1 MRGLPQVWVALWPR
15 ADSFSA
21 VRMPC
26 GPHGTGPEGAITPT
40 CRRQPCGRWGWGR
53 GTQQHTPG
61 LTSSCGREFRTR
73 ARQGGRGPEEAQGGA
88 VSAGALWGQE
98 GGRGGGG
105 PALTPDVL
113 LPAPELPAAQ
123 DTQPPGLGGDRSGL
137 ASPEPQYQSRLSTN
151 ALPSVLHRLLT
162 ACRAVFGRA
171 CDGHKLGHGN
181 GWGGRGTQREQL
193 RGGGSGPRSGFR
205 GSISACLPQL
215 SDRTESLNRSIK
227 KRYVWLLPKKD
238 SGFFKGRQD
247 LGFSRG
253 AGPRVLQGEAG
264 PRVSRGAGP
273 RVLHGKQD
281 PAFSKGRQDPGFS
294 RGSSTQGSPGEA
306 GPRVLQ
312 GKQAPEFSRGRRTQC
327 SPGEE
332 GPSVLQGKAGS
343 RVLQGIRTQGS
354 PREAGPRVLQGKAEE
369 GVHEVEIWDP
379 RELWQL
385 LRVRPRS

>member
-1 MRGLPQVWVALWPR
+1 M
-15 ADSFSA
+15 
-21 VRMPC
+21 
-26 GPHGTGPEGAITPT
+26 
-40 CRRQPCGRWGWGR
+40 
-53 GTQQHTPG
+53 
-61 LTSSCGREFRTR
+61 
-73 ARQGGRGPEEAQGGA
+73 
-88 VSAGALWGQE
+88 SAGALWGQE

-253 AGPRVLQGEAG
+253 AGPRVLQGKKDPGFSRGSQAPG
-264 PRVSRGAGP
+264 FSRGAGP
-273 RVLHGKQD
+273 RVLQ
-281 PAFSKGRQDPGFS
+281 
-294 RGSSTQGSPGEA
+294 GEA

-312 GKQAPEFSRGRRTQC
+312 GS
-327 SPGEE
+327 
-332 GPSVLQGKAGS
+332 
-343 RVLQGIRTQGS
+343 RTQGS
-354 PREAGPRVLQGKAEE
+354 PRGGRA
-369 GVHEVEIWDP
+369 
-379 RELWQL
+379 
-385 LRVRPRS
+385 

>member
-1 MRGLPQVWVALWPR
+1 M
-15 ADSFSA
+15 
-21 VRMPC
+21 
-26 GPHGTGPEGAITPT
+26 
-40 CRRQPCGRWGWGR
+40 
-53 GTQQHTPG
+53 
-61 LTSSCGREFRTR
+61 
-73 ARQGGRGPEEAQGGA
+73 
-88 VSAGALWGQE
+88 SAGALWGQE

-253 AGPRVLQGEAG
+253 AGPRVLQG
-264 PRVSRGAGP
+264 
-273 RVLHGKQD
+273 K
-281 PAFSKGRQDPGFS
+281 KDPGFS
-294 RGSSTQGSPGEA
+294 RGS
-306 GPRVLQ
+306 
-312 GKQAPEFSRGRRTQC
+312 QAPGFSRRRRTQC